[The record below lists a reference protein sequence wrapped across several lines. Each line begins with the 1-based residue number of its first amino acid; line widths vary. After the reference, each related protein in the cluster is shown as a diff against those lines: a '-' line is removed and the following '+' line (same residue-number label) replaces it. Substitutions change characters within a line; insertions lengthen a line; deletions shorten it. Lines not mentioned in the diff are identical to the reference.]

1 MFFPENDADGKRIDY
16 HAALSGGLRLI
27 PSGEARETLAN
38 DYARMVEGG
47 ILLDDTESF
56 DQLMEQ
62 CAGIE
67 KKVNDSMS

>member
-1 MFFPENDADGKRIDY
+1 MPEVLF
-16 HAALSGGLRLI
+16 HTLSL
-27 PSGEARETLAN
+27 S

-62 CAGIE
+62 CVDIE
-67 KKVNDSMS
+67 AKVNASMS